1 MKKENTHVLW
11 HIISQSYIYFDKGI
25 KEGIS
30 RSSQQSPV
38 LRGPPDSED
47 TTLSSLQLS

>member
-11 HIISQSYIYFDKGI
+11 HIISQSYLYFDKGI

-30 RSSQQSPV
+30 RSSHESRV
-38 LRGPPDSED
+38 LRGSPDRED